1 MSLLIY
7 GAKLLTPDARIEDA
21 AVVIEGDRIVQVG
34 RRDQVVTPP
43 DAEALNA
50 HGLILAPGFIDLQLN
65 GAFGDD
71 FTTTPPAIWRVAAR
85 IPHTGVTSFLP
96 TIITSPLE
104 KIEQAQHT
112 LADILALPDGSGAGV
127 SSTLPRAVIVSGLT
141 EAQLI
146 SLMNVC
152 KKSGMQPA
160 LWACL
165 TPVSETW
172 PLQQLLTELARE
184 RQALQKKKSGGGA
197 GHGSPT

>member
-1 MSLLIY
+1 MTEKSTFEKVTRTE
-7 GAKLLTPDARIEDA
+7 KLLYGPRKLMLCGFP
-21 AVVIEGDRIVQVG
+21 AVGQAKFDTVLGMVG
-34 RRDQVVTPP
+34 VADVPKIWVT
-43 DAEALNA
+43 A
-50 HGLILAPGFIDLQLN
+50 
-65 GAFGDD
+65 
-71 FTTTPPAIWRVAAR
+71 
-85 IPHTGVTSFLP
+85 
-96 TIITSPLE
+96 
-104 KIEQAQHT
+104 EQAQHT

-184 RQALQKKKSGGGA
+184 REAMQKKKS
-197 GHGSPT
+197 